1 MEEARFGLA
10 SLIKWIYIQSH
21 AASLSLRLRMGR
33 RKGRIFAFKI
43 VKEKKKHKR
52 ERTKEKQSKIETLLY
67 RQQLLFVVCVL
78 YNNHST

>member
-43 VKEKKKHKR
+43 VKEKKKTQTRK
-52 ERTKEKQSKIETLLY
+52 
-67 RQQLLFVVCVL
+67 
-78 YNNHST
+78 N